1 MHRPAIVCLAA
12 ILSGALPGCSSQQ
25 MYASGQG
32 YQRNQCE
39 RLPDMGERQRCL
51 EKANVSYEQYK
62 KETKAGEQ

>member
-1 MHRPAIVCLAA
+1 MFRFAIAFVTVLGAA
-12 ILSGALPGCSSQQ
+12 AGCSSQQ

-51 EKANVSYEQYK
+51 EKADMSHEEYQR
-62 KETKAGEQ
+62 ETKRD

>member
-1 MHRPAIVCLAA
+1 MSRIAIALLIVLGAA
-12 ILSGALPGCSSQQ
+12 SACTSQQ

-51 EKANVSYEQYK
+51 EKANVSYEEYK
-62 KETKAGEQ
+62 RETKRD

>member
-1 MHRPAIVCLAA
+1 MHRPAIFCVAT
-12 ILSGALPGCSSQQ
+12 ILFGALSGCSSQQ

-51 EKANVSYEQYK
+51 EKANMSYEEYK
-62 KETKAGEQ
+62 KETRAD

>member
-1 MHRPAIVCLAA
+1 MFRPAIAFLIALGAA
-12 ILSGALPGCSSQQ
+12 AGCTSQQ
-25 MYASGQG
+25 MYESGNG

-62 KETKAGEQ
+62 KETKAE